1 MQGKSTKPAKL
12 ATMLCPDRAQA
23 LIGEILYKWEREK
36 EMSYEKLNEKILEMK
51 DEMFDTIRENVA
63 ICSVKGE
70 PEEDAPYGREVKRAL
85 DHLLSVGEKMGFKTG
100 NVDNRVGWIEYG
112 EGEEMVGVLGHV
124 DVVPLG
130 EGWNY
135 DPLGCEIH
143 DGKMY
148 GRGVQ
153 DDKGPTIGAVY
164 ALKAIRDLG
173 LPIDRRIRV
182 LFGCDE
188 ESGSSCVEHYIK
200 VGEELPNI
208 GFTPDAQFPA
218 IFCEKGQTFWDVSK
232 KVENPSS
239 IKVLSIEGGMAK
251 NVVTP
256 KCTLVAEGELKVEEK
271 DYITVEKKDGKTI
284 VTCEG
289 ISAHGSTPEQGANAV
304 IRLFEALKENDFGG
318 DLQTMINFLM
328 EKIGYETNGE
338 KLGIASTDEETG
350 STTVNLG
357 MISCDEEKLSF
368 TLDIRYPNSTTEE
381 HVVKN
386 VKENVEAYGL
396 VPEVETHSLLYVPT
410 ESELVQKLMKVYQ
423 EQTGD
428 MEAEPIAIGGGTYA
442 KSFDNMVAYGPI
454 FPGEEEV
461 IHAPNE
467 FANMDN
473 LVRSIQI
480 SAAAMYEL
488 AQK

>member
-1 MQGKSTKPAKL
+1 MK
-12 ATMLCPDRAQA
+12 
-23 LIGEILYKWEREK
+23 
-36 EMSYEKLNEKILEMK
+36 YEKLNEKILELK
-51 DEMFDTIRENVA
+51 EEMFDSIRESVA
-63 ICSVKGE
+63 ICSVKGDPE
-70 PEEDAPYGREVKRAL
+70 PDAPYGREVKKAL
-85 DHLLSVGEKMGFKTG
+85 DHTLALGEKMGFKTG

-112 EGEEMVGVLGHV
+112 DGEEMVGVLGHV

-130 EGWNY
+130 EGWDY

-153 DDKGPTIGAVY
+153 DDKGPTIGAIY
-164 ALKAIRDLG
+164 ALKAIRDLD

-200 VGEELPNI
+200 VGGELPTI

-218 IFCEKGQTFWDVSK
+218 IFCEKGQTFWNITK
-232 KVENPSS
+232 KVEEAPE
-239 IKVLSIEGGMAK
+239 IRVLSIDGGIAK

-256 KCTLVAEGELKVEEK
+256 KCTLIAEGDLAVEEK

-284 VTCEG
+284 VTAEG
-289 ISAHGSTPEQGANAV
+289 VSAHGSTPELGKNAAV
-304 IRLFEALKENDFGG
+304 RLFDALKGNHFGG
-318 DLQTMINFLM
+318 DVQKMMDFIM
-328 EKIGYETNGE
+328 EKIGWETNGKSLDICYE
-338 KLGIASTDEETG
+338 DEETG
-350 STTVNLG
+350 NTTVNLG
-357 MISCDEEKLSF
+357 VMKCDEEELSF
-368 TLDIRYPNSTTEE
+368 TLDIRYPKNAKEE
-381 HVVKN
+381 DVVASVTGHAKS
-386 VKENVEAYGL
+386 YGF
-396 VPEVETHSLLYVPT
+396 EVENELHSLLYVPKD
-410 ESELVQKLMKVYQ
+410 SELVQKLTKVYC
-423 EQTGD
+423 EETGD
-428 MEAEPIAIGGGTYA
+428 MDAKPIAIGGGTYA
-442 KSFDNMVAYGPI
+442 KSFDNMVAFGPI

-467 FANMDN
+467 YANMDN

-480 SAAAMYEL
+480 TAAAMYEL